1 MKPSLITIPTNQE
14 TSSPDYI
21 LVIYQPLF
29 SKARPRLTRSGHAY
43 MPAPYKMAQ
52 AEMRRQLRQ
61 QWQEAPLDGPVRL
74 SMTVFGEGRGD
85 TDNIAGAFMDSAQ
98 GIVFT
103 DDRVTVIPKL
113 SIEWTKASKAESKW
127 VIEITKLL

>member
-1 MKPSLITIPTNQE
+1 MTISTNQE
-14 TSSPDYI
+14 ISSPDYI
-21 LVIYQPLF
+21 LVIHQPLF

-52 AEMRRQLRQ
+52 AEMRRQLRE

-74 SMTVFGEGRGD
+74 SMAVFGEGRGD
-85 TDNIAGAFMDSAQ
+85 ADNIAGAFMDSAQ